1 MCNHLKPH
9 VRVWAEGSL
18 LWLAACTAHAVI
30 RFHAVAGL
38 VFKSFL
44 GMLVYNDQGGDGA
57 GTSST
62 SLGGQTGCMV

>member
-9 VRVWAEGSL
+9 VRVWKEGSL

-44 GMLVYNDQGGDGA
+44 GMLFTMVREVMGQGQA
-57 GTSST
+57 
-62 SLGGQTGCMV
+62 VPV